1 MIKVIKKNS
10 THNSAI
16 HPRPKEVVVFLHYKD
31 KLILIYLLFIYQG
44 HKPEFKSKNPNV
56 KVKVN
61 SLNQNKTS
69 AIDLIGININYFNT
83 NITIHF

>member
-31 KLILIYLLFIYQG
+31 KM
-44 HKPEFKSKNPNV
+44 KKSYNL
-56 KVKVN
+56 
-61 SLNQNKTS
+61 S
-69 AIDLIGININYFNT
+69 IGIPT
-83 NITIHF
+83 CSL

>member
-31 KLILIYLLFIYQG
+31 KNSSYMCLIHYKDKF
-44 HKPEFKSKNPNV
+44 F
-56 KVKVN
+56 
-61 SLNQNKTS
+61 
-69 AIDLIGININYFNT
+69 F
-83 NITIHF
+83 

>member
-31 KLILIYLLFIYQG
+31 KITSDIEKLI
-44 HKPEFKSKNPNV
+44 KNTPQSNR
-56 KVKVN
+56 
-61 SLNQNKTS
+61 
-69 AIDLIGININYFNT
+69 
-83 NITIHF
+83 